1 MMKHIFA
8 LALSALLL
16 ALSVPTQAQQQGKV
30 PRIGFISTASLSSLA
45 SRLDSFRQG
54 LREFGYVEGTNVAI
68 EYRSAEGNIDRLPE
82 LAADLV
88 RLKVDCIVTA
98 GGSPTRAAKQ
108 ATGAIPIIMANTADP
123 VNEGFIASLARPG
136 GNITGLSNFV
146 SDLAGKRLELLKEA
160 IPKLSRVAFFLDVRR
175 PSSDLKE
182 TEAAARLLKVQINS
196 VAVESSEDME
206 NGFRS
211 IVRARADAFIP
222 DRGGFFVTHQKGLVE
237 LAVKYRLPGMYPE
250 QEFVDAGGLMTY
262 ATSISDLYRRA
273 AFYVDKILKG
283 VKPADLPVE
292 QPKKFELIINLKAA
306 KQIGLTIPPEVLARA
321 NRLIK

>member
-1 MMKHIFA
+1 
-8 LALSALLL
+8 
-16 ALSVPTQAQQQGKV
+16 
-30 PRIGFISTASLSSLA
+30 LA

-182 TEAAARLLKVQINS
+182 TEAAARLLKVHINS

-211 IVRARADAFIP
+211 IVRNPCRCFHP
-222 DRGGFFVTHQKGLVE
+222 
-237 LAVKYRLPGMYPE
+237 
-250 QEFVDAGGLMTY
+250 
-262 ATSISDLYRRA
+262 
-273 AFYVDKILKG
+273 
-283 VKPADLPVE
+283 
-292 QPKKFELIINLKAA
+292 
-306 KQIGLTIPPEVLARA
+306 
-321 NRLIK
+321 